1 MCDKN
6 FGLTLGVRK
15 MASIKVKLT
24 ESILKNIPLEITKI
38 NDTEISGFYLNVG
51 RPNKEG
57 KRSQVYYLYY
67 RLGGRGSRERRL
79 ALGSSSVIT
88 VSEARQLAKQYIGD
102 VSRGIDVFL
111 QKKKAALIEKQE
123 STSPTIAV
131 LANEFIE
138 RDIKANRKGVDPVIR
153 MFEKDIL
160 PFIGNYKLKEIT
172 RREIF
177 KKVLDPITDRGAK
190 TQANKTLS
198 TLKQMFNFG
207 VERDLIQGNP
217 ISTVK
222 KKSVGGLEKSRTR
235 ALEFEE
241 VIQVFERLPKLGIS
255 QQVIFAL
262 KCITL
267 TGCRPIEVTGAQWQ
281 EFDFDKMIWTIPA
294 ERVKQNKDGERT
306 HKVPITQ
313 NMLILLDELRAAF
326 GYLNSKYVFPSTTT
340 NKSGPGEQPVDRHS
354 LSRSISRKL
363 EQLGVSKFVPHDL
376 RRTVSTR
383 LGDDDIGT
391 DPIVIEKILNHQL
404 QGVQGV
410 YNMQGYMEKRRKALE
425 EWGEKLLWK

>member
-1 MCDKN
+1 MSVVKML
-6 FGLTLGVRK
+6 LTDSLLSSVPEP
-15 MASIKVKLT
+15 IKR
-24 ESILKNIPLEITKI
+24 I
-38 NDTEISGFYLNVG
+38 NDTKLSGFHARVGKTQNDKKRKIALYLNYRFGGIKGKQRNYHLGYFGECDLKDVRKEVESLKG
-51 RPNKEG
+51 R
-57 KRSQVYYLYY
+57 V
-67 RLGGRGSRERRL
+67 
-79 ALGSSSVIT
+79 ALGEDVYET
-88 VSEARQLAKQYIGD
+88 KQI
-102 VSRGIDVFL
+102 SLKQQF
-111 QKKKAALIEKQE
+111 IED
-123 STSPTIAV
+123 TSPTV
-131 LANEFIE
+131 EELAKEFIE
-138 RDIKANRKGVDPVIR
+138 RDIKVNRKDVDPVIR
-153 MFEKDIL
+153 MFKKDIL

-172 RREIF
+172 RRDILN
-177 KKVLDPITDRGAK
+177 KVLDPIKDRGSN

-198 TLKQMFNFG
+198 ILKQMFDFG
-207 VERDLIQGNP
+207 VERDLMQGNP
-217 ISTVK
+217 VSTVK

-255 QQVIFAL
+255 QQVIYAL

-294 ERVKQNKDGERT
+294 DRVKQNKDGERT

-313 NMLILLDELRAAF
+313 NMVILLDELRAAF

-340 NKSGPGEQPVDRHS
+340 NKSGPGEQPIDRHS

-363 EQLGVSKFVPHDL
+363 EQLGVPKFVPHDL
-376 RRTVSTR
+376 RRTVATR
-383 LGDDDIGT
+383 LGDVDIGA

-410 YNMQGYMEKRRKALE
+410 YNMQEYMEKRRKALE
-425 EWGEKLLWK
+425 EWGEKIYFK

>member
-1 MCDKN
+1 
-6 FGLTLGVRK
+6 
-15 MASIKVKLT
+15 
-24 ESILKNIPLEITKI
+24 
-38 NDTEISGFYLNVG
+38 
-51 RPNKEG
+51 
-57 KRSQVYYLYY
+57 
-67 RLGGRGSRERRL
+67 
-79 ALGSSSVIT
+79 
-88 VSEARQLAKQYIGD
+88 
-102 VSRGIDVFL
+102 
-111 QKKKAALIEKQE
+111 
-123 STSPTIAV
+123 
-131 LANEFIE
+131 
-138 RDIKANRKGVDPVIR
+138 
-153 MFEKDIL
+153 
-160 PFIGNYKLKEIT
+160 
-172 RREIF
+172 
-177 KKVLDPITDRGAK
+177 
-190 TQANKTLS
+190 
-198 TLKQMFNFG
+198 MFNFG

-255 QQVIFAL
+255 QQVIYAL

-313 NMLILLDELRAAF
+313 NMVILLDELRAAF

-340 NKSGPGEQPVDRHS
+340 NKSGPGEQPIDRHS

-363 EQLGVSKFVPHDL
+363 EQLGVPKFVPHDL
-376 RRTVSTR
+376 RRTVATR
-383 LGDDDIGT
+383 LGDTDIGT

-410 YNMQGYMEKRRKALE
+410 YNMQEYMEARRKALE
-425 EWGEKLLWK
+425 VWGRKVIVKGC